1 MDLGTLLGWL
11 VSGGGTAVVASWLLD
26 KVKWLHDLAF
36 ESKRWAS
43 LGLTAALAMLAYAAQ
58 VKVGYVATPAGA
70 QGWLEALCL
79 VGTSSFALSQMIH
92 ARKQALAGDTPSGI
106 QVG

>member
-11 VSGGGTAVVASWLLD
+11 VSGGGAAVVASWLLD

-36 ESKRWAS
+36 EPKRWAS
-43 LGLTAALAMLAYAAQ
+43 LGLTAALAVLAYTAQ
-58 VKVGYVATPAGA
+58 VGIGYVAEPIGWR
-70 QGWLEALCL
+70 GWLEALCL

-92 ARKQALAGDTPSGI
+92 ARKETVAAKAKE
-106 QVG
+106 